1 MSDSFPHFAGIL
13 ASYFLRVAAA
23 YAVCWLL
30 SRLSPSPRRRFVVW
44 LFFLLGAAGY
54 WIGVVLPSPVQLSVS
69 RAVGTLPLHQAAV
82 APHTLLFPATWAP
95 ALALVAPIVAA
106 AYLMGV
112 LLFLANMLWQH
123 LVLRRALRHAIEP
136 SRDLALLFGAMC
148 RGFGVRRCRLLIL
161 PQLSS
166 PATAGWLKPR
176 ILLPEVCEQFNDSS
190 QLADALYHELI
201 HVARRDYLW
210 AAVSDLVR
218 CLLFF
223 HPTVWRARQHMRVQR
238 ELACDVA
245 VVSGRPEH
253 RADYA
258 QSLTRFARLRMLQ
271 PGGSMGIDFAAS
283 ASILSMRVRAVLS
296 YRPQRSWWRTGLRS
310 AFSVALLVSFG
321 LLWPMFGIAAEFAA
335 VPQFGPASQTA
346 HLAPLPR
353 QLTTSR
359 SSSRSH
365 RPAKRGMVVPSSV
378 VSQSPQLLVLP
389 PPAAKQPT
397 PPAMI
402 AMSSS
407 EFGPQS
413 NDFDPVVSA
422 PVNDDAAP
430 DWSNTRPVSRSHI
443 SVTRVVQGVAT
454 GLAQIGREEM
464 GRDGHSHNGH

>member
-1 MSDSFPHFAGIL
+1 
-13 ASYFLRVAAA
+13 
-23 YAVCWLL
+23 
-30 SRLSPSPRRRFVVW
+30 
-44 LFFLLGAAGY
+44 
-54 WIGVVLPSPVQLSVS
+54 VLPSPLQLSVS
-69 RAVGTLPLHQAAV
+69 RAVGTLRLHQATV

-95 ALALVAPIVAA
+95 ALALVAPIMAA
-106 AYLMGV
+106 AYLLGV

-123 LVLRRALRHAIEP
+123 LVLQRALRHAIEP
-136 SRDLALLFGAMC
+136 SRDLELLFGQMC

-166 PATAGWLKPR
+166 PATAGWLNPR

-190 QLADALYHELI
+190 QLADVLYHELI

-258 QSLTRFARLRMLQ
+258 QSLTRFARLRLLQ
-271 PGGSMGIDFAAS
+271 PGRSMGIDFAAS
-283 ASILSMRVRAVLS
+283 ASILGVRVRAVLS
-296 YRPQRSWWRTGLRS
+296 HRPQRSWWRTGLRS
-310 AFSVALLVSFG
+310 AFSLALLVSFS
-321 LLWPMFGIAAEFAA
+321 LLWPMFGIAAEFTAT
-335 VPQFGPASQTA
+335 PQFAAAQEAANIAPTPRPLTAARLGGRRRALARQAVTIPSPVVTQSPPALV
-346 HLAPLPR
+346 LAPAARQPR
-353 QLTTSR
+353 
-359 SSSRSH
+359 
-365 RPAKRGMVVPSSV
+365 
-378 VSQSPQLLVLP
+378 
-389 PPAAKQPT
+389 
-397 PPAMI
+397 PPAMV

-413 NDFDPVVSA
+413 DDFDPVVSG
-422 PVNDDAAP
+422 PVNDDATP
-430 DWSNTRPVSRSHI
+430 DWSDTRPLSRSHI
-443 SVTRVVQGVAT
+443 SVANVVQRVAT

-464 GRDGHSHNGH
+464 GRDGHGRNGH

>member
-1 MSDSFPHFAGIL
+1 MSDSFPHFASAL
-13 ASYFLRVAAA
+13 SSYFLRVAAA

-30 SRLSPSPRRRFVVW
+30 SRLSPSPRRRFLVW

-54 WIGVVLPSPVQLSVS
+54 WLELVLPSPVRLSVS

-82 APHTLLFPATWAP
+82 AAPHTLLFPATWAP
-95 ALALVAPIVAA
+95 ALALVAPIMAA
-106 AYLMGV
+106 AYLLGV
-112 LLFLANMLWQH
+112 LGFLANMLWQH

-136 SRDLALLFGAMC
+136 SRDLALLFEQMC

-166 PATAGWLKPR
+166 PATAGWLNPR
-176 ILLPEVCEQFNDSS
+176 ILLPEVCEEFSDSS
-190 QLADALYHELI
+190 QLADVLYHELI

-271 PGGSMGIDFAAS
+271 PGRSMGIDFAAS
-283 ASILSMRVRAVLS
+283 ASILGMRVRAVLS
-296 YRPQRSWWRTGLRS
+296 HRQQRSWWRTGLRS
-310 AFSVALLVSFG
+310 AFSLALLVSFG
-321 LLWPMFGIAAEFAA
+321 LLWPMFGIAAEFAVA
-335 VPQFGPASQTA
+335 PQLAAAQETTDIAPTTRALTA
-346 HLAPLPR
+346 ER
-353 QLTTSR
+353 SGSR
-359 SSSRSH
+359 R
-365 RPAKRGMVVPSSV
+365 RALAKRAVAISSPGLT
-378 VSQSPQLLVLP
+378 QSPPALVLV
-389 PPAAKQPT
+389 PAARQPR

-413 NDFDPVVSA
+413 NDFDPVVSR
-422 PVNDDAAP
+422 PINDDAGP
-430 DWSNTRPVSRSHI
+430 DWSDTRPLRRSHI
-443 SVTRVVQGVAT
+443 SVANVVQRVAT
-454 GLAQIGREEM
+454 GLAQIGRNEIE
-464 GRDGHSHNGH
+464 RDGHSHNGH

>member
-1 MSDSFPHFAGIL
+1 MSDSFPYFAGIL

-44 LFFLLGAAGY
+44 LCFLLGAAGY
-54 WIGVVLPSPVQLSVS
+54 WIAVVLPSPVQLSVG
-69 RAVGTLPLHQAAV
+69 RAVGSLPLHPAAV
-82 APHTLLFPATWAP
+82 GPHTLLFPATWAP
-95 ALALVAPIVAA
+95 ALALVAPIMAA
-106 AYLMGV
+106 SYLLGV
-112 LLFLANMLWQH
+112 LLFLANVLWKH
-123 LVLRRALRHAIEP
+123 LVLRRALRHAVEP
-136 SRDLALLFGAMC
+136 SRDLALLFGQMC

-176 ILLPEVCEQFNDSS
+176 ILLPEVCEEINDSS
-190 QLADALYHELI
+190 QLADVLYHELI

-258 QSLTRFARLRMLQ
+258 QSLTRFARLRLLQ
-271 PGGSMGIDFAAS
+271 PGRSMGIDFAAS
-283 ASILSMRVRAVLS
+283 ASILGLRVRAVLS
-296 YRPQRSWWRTGLRS
+296 YRPQRSWWRSGLRS
-310 AFSVALLVSFG
+310 AFSVALLVSFS
-321 LLWPMFGIAAEFAA
+321 LLWSMFGIAAEFAA
-335 VPQFGPASQTA
+335 VPQFAPVLPTA
-346 HLAPLPR
+346 KLAPLSP

-359 SSSRSH
+359 STRWSH
-365 RPAKRGMVVPSSV
+365 HPARRRLVIPPSV
-378 VSQSPQLLVLP
+378 ISQSPRLLVLP
-389 PPAAKQPT
+389 PAARQPT

-402 AMSSS
+402 AMSTS

-413 NDFDPVVSA
+413 NDFDPAATA
-422 PVNDDAAP
+422 PASDDAEP
-430 DWSNTRPVSRSHI
+430 GLSETRPLPHARVSI
-443 SVTRVVQGVAT
+443 VNVVQRVAT
-454 GLAQIGREEM
+454 GLAQIGREEIEH
-464 GRDGHSHNGH
+464 DGHNHSGR

>member
-1 MSDSFPHFAGIL
+1 MFDSFPYFAGVL

-30 SRLSPSPRRRFVVW
+30 SRLSPSPRRRFLVW
-44 LFFLLGAAGY
+44 LCFLLGAAGY
-54 WIGVVLPSPVQLSVS
+54 WAGMVLPSPVRLSVS

-95 ALALVAPIVAA
+95 ALALVAPIMAA
-106 AYLMGV
+106 AYLLGV
-112 LLFLANMLWQH
+112 LLLLANMLWQH
-123 LVLRRALRHAIEP
+123 LVLRRALRHAVEP
-136 SRDLALLFGAMC
+136 SRDLALLFAQMC
-148 RGFGVRRCRLLIL
+148 HDFGVRRCRLLIL

-166 PATAGWLKPR
+166 PATAGWLNPR
-176 ILLPEVCEQFNDSS
+176 ILLPEICEEFNDSS
-190 QLADALYHELI
+190 QLADVLYHELI

-271 PGGSMGIDFAAS
+271 PGRSMGIDFAAS
-283 ASILSMRVRAVLS
+283 ASILGMRVRAVLS
-296 YRPQRSWWRTGLRS
+296 YRPQRSWWRTGLRHT
-310 AFSVALLVSFG
+310 FSLALLALFG
-321 LLWPMFGIAAEFAA
+321 LLWPMFGIAAEFT
-335 VPQFGPASQTA
+335 VTPQFAAAQEAANIAPSPRPLRAARSGSRRRALAKQAVAIPSLVVTQSPPALV
-346 HLAPLPR
+346 LAPAARQPR
-353 QLTTSR
+353 
-359 SSSRSH
+359 
-365 RPAKRGMVVPSSV
+365 
-378 VSQSPQLLVLP
+378 
-389 PPAAKQPT
+389 

-402 AMSSS
+402 AMSNS

-413 NDFDPVVSA
+413 NDFDPVVSGPATDDHA
-422 PVNDDAAP
+422 PE
-430 DWSNTRPVSRSHI
+430 WSDTRPLPRAHI
-443 SVTRVVQGVAT
+443 SVASVVQRVAT

-464 GRDGHSHNGH
+464 GREGRSHNGH

>member
-1 MSDSFPHFAGIL
+1 MFDSFPYFAGVL

-30 SRLSPSPRRRFVVW
+30 SRLSPSPRRRFLVW
-44 LFFLLGAAGY
+44 LLFLLGAAGY
-54 WIGVVLPSPVQLSVS
+54 WIGLVLPSPLQLSVS
-69 RAVGTLPLHQAAV
+69 RAVGTLPLHQATV

-95 ALALVAPIVAA
+95 ALALVAPIMAA
-106 AYLMGV
+106 AYLLGV

-123 LVLRRALRHAIEP
+123 LVLRRALRHVIEP
-136 SRDLALLFGAMC
+136 SRDLELLFGQMC

-166 PATAGWLKPR
+166 PATAGWLNPR

-190 QLADALYHELI
+190 QLADVLYHELI

-210 AAVSDLVR
+210 AAVSDLAR

-271 PGGSMGIDFAAS
+271 PGRSMGIDFAAS
-283 ASILSMRVRAVLS
+283 ASILGVRVRAVLS
-296 YRPQRSWWRTGLRS
+296 HRPQRSWWRTGLRS
-310 AFSVALLVSFG
+310 AFSLALLVSFS
-321 LLWPMFGIAAEFAA
+321 LLWPMFGIAAEFTAT
-335 VPQFGPASQTA
+335 PQFAAAQEAANIAPTPRPLTAARFEGRRRALARQAVTIPSPVVTQSPPALV
-346 HLAPLPR
+346 LAPAARQPR
-353 QLTTSR
+353 
-359 SSSRSH
+359 
-365 RPAKRGMVVPSSV
+365 
-378 VSQSPQLLVLP
+378 
-389 PPAAKQPT
+389 

-413 NDFDPVVSA
+413 NDFDPVVSG
-422 PVNDDAAP
+422 PVNDDATP
-430 DWSNTRPVSRSHI
+430 DWSDTRPLSRSHI
-443 SVTRVVQGVAT
+443 SVANVVQRVAT
-454 GLAQIGREEM
+454 GLAHIGREEM
-464 GRDGHSHNGH
+464 GRDGHGHNGH